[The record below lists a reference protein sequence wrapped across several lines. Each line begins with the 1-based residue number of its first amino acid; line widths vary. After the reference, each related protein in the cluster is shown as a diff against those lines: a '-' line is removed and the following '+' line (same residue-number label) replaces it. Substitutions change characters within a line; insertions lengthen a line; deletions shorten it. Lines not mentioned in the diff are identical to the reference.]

1 MSEKPALMEGY
12 ADKQLMNQ
20 PEKARERYES
30 YPLQMCR
37 WMAEDTAQRVSQSS
51 DWFPHQFLRGDCHS
65 HTVHSDGAGTV
76 AQTAEMRRAAGLD
89 FQFVTDHWGVTQKDE
104 CLEND
109 LWFGQEPVTA
119 QHHLGILGLDFAFT
133 PQMDFLEDCRRAKE
147 LGATIFVPHPCG
159 WWPKTVY
166 TEEQK
171 QVLFQLPDP
180 FLMEICN
187 GANNIVSAF
196 DYTDDAA
203 VGLWDKLLL
212 AGKKV
217 HAMGNTDA
225 HAPHAIGMVWN
236 GVLTASSTQSG
247 VLQALSA
254 GQNFVSDGPLLSI
267 QSGETMMGSTVAKNS
282 EVTIHAAD
290 SRGLLLLRIIADGK
304 EILRRDLQGDTA
316 FEHTLRV
323 GGEQFVRAEIIS
335 RDGRRAFSNPIYFA

>member
-1 MSEKPALMEGY
+1 MNQKPLLMEGY
-12 ADKQLMNQ
+12 AEKQLMNQ
-20 PEKARERYES
+20 PEKARERYDV

-109 LWFGQEPVTA
+109 LWYGQEPVTA
-119 QHHLGILGLDFAFT
+119 LHHLGILGLDFAFT
-133 PQMDFLEDCRRAKE
+133 PQMDFLEDCRRARE

-171 QVLFQLPDP
+171 QILFELPDP

-196 DYTDDAA
+196 DYTDAAA
-203 VGLWDKLLL
+203 VELWDRLLL

-225 HAPHAIGMVWN
+225 HAPHCIGIVWN
-236 GVLTASSTQSG
+236 GVLSASGAQG
-247 VLQALSA
+247 DILAALSA
-254 GQNFVSDGPLLSI
+254 GRNFVSDGPLLSI
-267 QSGETMMGSTVAKNS
+267 QCGKTMMGSTAARGGEITV
-282 EVTIHAAD
+282 HAAD
-290 SRGLLLLRIIADGK
+290 SRGLLLLRVIADGE
-304 EILRRDLQGDTA
+304 EILRRDLQGDTS
-316 FEHTLRV
+316 FEDTLRI
-323 GGEQFVRAEIIS
+323 GAKHFVRAEIIS

>member
-1 MSEKPALMEGY
+1 MNEKPLLMEGY

-20 PEKARERYES
+20 PQIARERYES

-37 WMAEDTAQRVSQSS
+37 WMVEDTARRVSQSREL
-51 DWFPHQFLRGDCHS
+51 FPHDFLRGDCHS
-65 HTVHSDGAGTV
+65 HTVHSDGVGTV
-76 AQTAEMRRAAGLD
+76 AQTAEMRKAAGLD

-119 QHHLGILGLDFAFT
+119 LHHLGVLGLDFAFT
-133 PQMDFLEDCRRAKE
+133 PEMDFLEDCRRAKE

-159 WWPKTVY
+159 WWPTNLY
-166 TEEQK
+166 DEEKK
-171 QVLFQLPDP
+171 QILFELPDP

-203 VGLWDKLLL
+203 IELWDKLLL

-225 HAPHAIGMVWN
+225 HAPHCIGTVWN
-236 GVLTASSTQSG
+236 GVLPSPSSQAD
-247 VLQALSA
+247 VLAALSA
-254 GQNFVSDGPLLSI
+254 GRNFVSDGPLLSI
-267 QSGETMMGSTVAKNS
+267 QSGETMMGSTITRGGDI
-282 EVTIHAAD
+282 TIHAAD
-290 SRGLLLLRIIADGK
+290 SRGLLLLRVIADGE
-304 EILRRDLQGDTA
+304 EILRRDLQNATS
-316 FEHTLRV
+316 FEHTLTV
-323 GGEQFVRAEIIS
+323 TADHFVRAEIIS